1 MQHAG
6 MFTVDMLACGHTT
19 CKYRASGCLHATL
32 NMQHATWNM
41 EQGTCNMQVQH
52 ATCNMQHRHVETWTH
67 GHADMLTR
75 GHVACAE
82 QVFVLASS
90 ECKSAFELGFRSL
103 RRIFEVAYGQP
114 FVFKSLCIDHTWA
127 ASNDAASMTAVSM
140 RAGLPCASTCARRP
154 LGLPWGTCCLSAYLG
169 TVRYNF
175 RFCQVPY

>member
-1 MQHAG
+1 
-6 MFTVDMLACGHTT
+6 
-19 CKYRASGCLHATL
+19 
-32 NMQHATWNM
+32 
-41 EQGTCNMQVQH
+41 MQVQH

-140 RAGLPCASTCARRP
+140 HAGPTPAPVPAGHWACPGAHAACLPTWELSGITFDFVRSHTEF
-154 LGLPWGTCCLSAYLG
+154 GTRGKLI
-169 TVRYNF
+169 VR
-175 RFCQVPY
+175 